1 MQGFP
6 EEIGSPDSLRV
17 VFQFFGEII
26 HELGALLFRAYDR
39 ADFGRHVYLHDM
51 QAGCSRPQFDAVTAA
66 LAHELGLLQNHIFRR
81 RRDDAVAR
89 FLRGGERVFEFV
101 VLPLCHGKGFDVTH
115 QMVVILDLIPAF
127 FRKHFVKEPLLRGDL
142 VLCHAFAQF
151 DFFDLRAVQLF
162 AALEHADD
170 AVEIPHLL
178 HLLRLS
184 AHFSQNFGDHGRIG
198 GKRLHPFGEFDIEGL
213 HGELEE
219 HLFQD
224 PGVLGFRTTINGFLI
239 SLSSF
244 TTRSS
249 AET

>member
-1 MQGFP
+1 
-6 EEIGSPDSLRV
+6 
-17 VFQFFGEII
+17 
-26 HELGALLFRAYDR
+26 
-39 ADFGRHVYLHDM
+39 
-51 QAGCSRPQFDAVTAA
+51 
-66 LAHELGLLQNHIFRR
+66 
-81 RRDDAVAR
+81 
-89 FLRGGERVFEFV
+89 
-101 VLPLCHGKGFDVTH
+101 
-115 QMVVILDLIPAF
+115 MVVILDLIPAF

-151 DFFDLRAVQLF
+151 DFFDLRAAQLF

-224 PGVLGFRTTINGFLI
+224 PGDALGIQFRHVDGEHGHVVFLFEGI
-239 SLSSF
+239 FQGDRLLSLRRPGVQDDDKRLSDLLEF
-244 TTRSS
+244 PYDTLFRRNVVR
-249 AET
+249 ARAGR